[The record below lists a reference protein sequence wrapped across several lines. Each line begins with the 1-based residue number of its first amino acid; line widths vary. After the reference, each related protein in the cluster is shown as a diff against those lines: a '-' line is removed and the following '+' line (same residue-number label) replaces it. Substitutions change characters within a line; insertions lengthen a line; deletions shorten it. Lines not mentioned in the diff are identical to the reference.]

1 MAAKQTVPQHPQQC
15 NFTPITP
22 KHGVV
27 TLFGYGINVH
37 VNHGHL
43 IFQDGI
49 GPVRREGRLPRVRH
63 GLRRLVVV
71 GSDGMVSLAALRW
84 LADQDA
90 SFVMLDRNGSVLA
103 TTGPVRTTDAR
114 LRRAQA
120 LAQQSGVALHIVRD
134 LIAQK
139 LVGQERLAR
148 EKLADC
154 SAADT
159 IARMRADVSRAGSM
173 QEIRLLEANAAYAYW
188 SAWRGIS
195 IMFSKMDLRRVPH
208 HWLTFGSRVSPLTA
222 SPRLAV
228 NPANAILNYLY
239 ALLESETRLAT
250 AAVGLD
256 PALGLLHADTQ
267 WRDNLACD
275 LMEPVRPQ
283 VDAYLLD
290 WITRGVMRR
299 EWFFEER
306 TGTCR
311 LMGSFTVGLSETAMA
326 WRQAVSPIVETV
338 VRNLSSTMRVSAR
351 QIMAATHL
359 TQRHRREAKG
369 RLDLPVL
376 NPPRPPKLCSICGSN
391 IPTDKTYCASCAVG
405 VRTEALVKAAQKG
418 RVAAQSAE
426 AQASRAENRKRNAAA
441 QRVWRQADKPAW
453 LNERTYQ
460 QKIQPRLSAITIPAL
475 MSALNVSKP
484 YAADIRAGRR
494 QPHPRHWLILARLV
508 DVASEDQE

>member
-1 MAAKQTVPQHPQQC
+1 MAAVQTVPQHLQHC
-15 NFTPITP
+15 NFVPISP
-22 KHGVV
+22 RRGVV
-27 TLFGYGINVH
+27 TLFGYGITVY
-37 VNHGHL
+37 VDHGHL
-43 IFQDGI
+43 IFRDGV
-49 GPVRREGRLPRVRH
+49 GPARREGRLPRVRH

-90 SFVMLDRNGSVLA
+90 GFVMLDRNGSVLA
-103 TTGPVRTTDAR
+103 TTGPVRTADAR

-120 LAQQSGVALHIVRD
+120 LAQQSGVALKIARE
-134 LIAQK
+134 LIEQK

-154 SAADT
+154 AAADT
-159 IARMRADVSRAGSM
+159 IARMRADVSRADSM

-188 SAWRGIS
+188 SAWHS
-195 IMFSKMDLRRVPH
+195 IPITFSKVDLRRVPD
-208 HWLTFGSRVSPLTA
+208 HWLTFGSRVSPLSA

-239 ALLESETRLAT
+239 ALLESETRLAA

-283 VDAYLLD
+283 VDTYLLD

-306 TGTCR
+306 NGACR
-311 LMGSFTVGLSETAMA
+311 LMGSFTVGLSETALA

-338 VRNLSSTMRVSAR
+338 VRKLSSTIRASTWQM
-351 QIMAATHL
+351 MAATHL

-369 RLDLPVL
+369 RLDLPAL
-376 NPPRPPKLCSICGSN
+376 KPPRPPKLCSICGNS

-405 VRTEALVKAAQKG
+405 VRTEALVKAAKKG
-418 RVAAQSAE
+418 RIAAQNSE
-426 AQASRAENRKRNAAA
+426 AQAKRAENRRRNAAA
-441 QRVWRQADKPAW
+441 QRAWRSTDQPMW
-453 LNERTYQ
+453 LTEEIYR
-460 QKIQPRLSAITIPAL
+460 QKVQPQLSGITVAAL
-475 MSALNVSKP
+475 MSALGVSKP
-484 YAADIRAGRR
+484 YATDIRAGRR
-494 QPHPRHWLILARLV
+494 QPHPRRWLTLARLV
-508 DVASEDQE
+508 GTSA